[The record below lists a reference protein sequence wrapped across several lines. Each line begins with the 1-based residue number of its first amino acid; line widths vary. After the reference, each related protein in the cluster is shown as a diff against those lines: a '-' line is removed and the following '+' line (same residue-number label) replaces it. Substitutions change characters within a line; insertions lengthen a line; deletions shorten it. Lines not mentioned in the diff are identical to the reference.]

1 MMERQEKIFQHVTK
15 YLTIGFILFG
25 LVMTIYNLFY
35 STPYYIALSAASIL
49 FAFIPA
55 VVYKIFR
62 LKPVYSLTFLSDLF
76 CILAFTIGMVFHGY
90 ATLPGFDKFVHT
102 LSGVFFALVGLGLY
116 YLLKP
121 DRTMQKSDGPQAI
134 VFSVSFAMLIA
145 VVWEIFEYAINL
157 VLHNDPQKVLNTG
170 VNDTMLDMIVCLIG
184 ALFLAICMYFYYQK
198 GKKEF
203 FMRTFEIFCIKNIQR
218 K

>member
-1 MMERQEKIFQHVTK
+1 MNYQLIRSKRKTVAIQIKQDGTIQIKAPNRLPLRYIEQFLREKQGWIRQHV
-15 YLTIGFILFG
+15 YQ
-25 LVMTIYNLFY
+25 M
-35 STPYYIALSAASIL
+35 S
-49 FAFIPA
+49 
-55 VVYKIFR
+55 
-62 LKPVYSLTFLSDLF
+62 
-76 CILAFTIGMVFHGY
+76 
-90 ATLPGFDKFVHT
+90 
-102 LSGVFFALVGLGLY
+102 
-116 YLLKP
+116 
-121 DRTMQKSDGPQAI
+121 Q
-134 VFSVSFAMLIA
+134 SVSYTHL
-145 VVWEIFEYAINL
+145 AINL

>member
-76 CILAFTIGMVFHGY
+76 CIFSPVTQKPDAPF
-90 ATLPGFDKFVHT
+90 APGF
-102 LSGVFFALVGLGLY
+102 Y
-116 YLLKP
+116 YLIMF
-121 DRTMQKSDGPQAI
+121 RI
-134 VFSVSFAMLIA
+134 
-145 VVWEIFEYAINL
+145 
-157 VLHNDPQKVLNTG
+157 
-170 VNDTMLDMIVCLIG
+170 CLTR
-184 ALFLAICMYFYYQK
+184 L
-198 GKKEF
+198 
-203 FMRTFEIFCIKNIQR
+203 
-218 K
+218 

>member
-1 MMERQEKIFQHVTK
+1 MMERQEKIFQYVTK

-25 LVMTIYNLFY
+25 LVMAVYNFFN
-35 STPYYIALSAASIL
+35 STLYYVLLSAVSIL

-55 VVYKIFR
+55 WVYKIFR

-76 CILAFTIGMVFHGY
+76 CILAFTVGMVFHGY
-90 ATLPGFDKFVHT
+90 TTLPGFDKFVHT
-102 LSGVFFALVGLGLY
+102 LSGVFFALVGLALY
-116 YLLKP
+116 YILKP
-121 DRTMQKSDGPQAI
+121 DRAMRKSDGPQVI

-145 VVWEIFEYAINL
+145 VVWEIFEFAINL
-157 VLHNDPQKVLNTG
+157 VLHNDPQKVLETG
-170 VNDTMLDMIVCLIG
+170 VNDTMLDMIVCLVG
-184 ALFLAICMYFYYQK
+184 ALFLAVCMYFYYQK

-203 FMRTFEIFCIKNIQR
+203 FMRTFEIFCTKNIHT

>member
-1 MMERQEKIFQHVTK
+1 
-15 YLTIGFILFG
+15 
-25 LVMTIYNLFY
+25 
-35 STPYYIALSAASIL
+35 
-49 FAFIPA
+49 
-55 VVYKIFR
+55 
-62 LKPVYSLTFLSDLF
+62 
-76 CILAFTIGMVFHGY
+76 
-90 ATLPGFDKFVHT
+90 
-102 LSGVFFALVGLGLY
+102 
-116 YLLKP
+116 
-121 DRTMQKSDGPQAI
+121 MQKSDGPQAI